1 MLRPN
6 GDCGEIREGDLVSV
20 PHRPVDAE
28 KAWRGSG
35 DVFGVPD
42 GSARPFLSSGQKQSS
57 VKDLRRRC
65 GISTTAV
72 LDAFPSFDSLHDS
85 TPTSNRTSFNSG
97 GWSNALWMGQK
108 KKIAGAIRVNAPA
121 FLAATGTTGQTPVLE
136 ARIGTTTRRT
146 RTTTSVVVAS
156 VSAQVYR
163 SANAKAL
170 RAGQSKC
177 GQPVL
182 SPLGKHAQGSGITQ
196 SSEISKGVVDF
207 SMGAKHRN
215 LIQPITTIENLRDA
229 YRKTSNGKKMSWGYL
244 EFKEYAEANL
254 LLIQEELRDG
264 SYSIG
269 PYREF
274 TIYEPKPRL
283 ISALDFKDRLVQ
295 HALCNVISP
304 IFENGLLPY
313 TFACRV
319 GLGSHAGVR
328 HVQARLRSTQHKH
341 FLKTDFS
348 KFFPS
353 VNRARLHEMIY
364 KKIRCEKTLQI
375 LREII
380 PTEGVGIPIGSLT
393 SQLFANVYGNA
404 ADRFIHFDLG
414 HKHWARY
421 MDDIVILD
429 CDPNRLRNSFERIS
443 EFSERDLGLRISK
456 WQASPI
462 SRGVNFLGY
471 RIWPTHKLLR
481 KDSVTRAKRKIQKFI
496 SHKDGESLQKFIAS
510 WSGHAKWADTHN
522 LFNWMENRHGI
533 TF

>member
-1 MLRPN
+1 VLRSD
-6 GDCGEIREGDLVSV
+6 GDCGKVRAHYCVPVSHC
-20 PHRPVDAE
+20 PIDAE
-28 KAWRGSG
+28 KTRGSQG
-35 DVFGVPD
+35 YVFNL
-42 GSARPFLSSGQKQSS
+42 SIRPSRFFHPSRQKQSNLKS
-57 VKDLRRRC
+57 ICRRREP
-65 GISTTAV
+65 SVSAV
-72 LDAFPSFDSLHDS
+72 LDAFLGFAQVYDGA
-85 TPTSNRTSFNSG
+85 PTSNGSDNDCGSWGNDRSLGET
-97 GWSNALWMGQK
+97 K
-108 KKIAGAIRVNAPA
+108 KAGAIRVNAPA
-121 FLAATGTTGQTPVLE
+121 SLAATGTTGRTPVLD
-136 ARIGTTTRRT
+136 ARTGTTLHRT
-146 RTTTSVVVAS
+146 RTTTSVAAAS
-156 VSAQVYR
+156 VSAQLYR
-163 SANAKAL
+163 SANATAWQ
-170 RAGQSKC
+170 ADQSKC
-177 GQPVL
+177 GQPAL
-182 SPLGKHAQGSGITQ
+182 SSLGEYATGFGRAQ
-196 SSEISKGVVDF
+196 SSEISKGAAGF
-207 SMGAKHRN
+207 SMSAKYRN
-215 LIQPITTIENLRDA
+215 LIEQITTIENLRDA
-229 YRKTSNGKKMSWGYL
+229 YRKTGRGKKMTWGYL

-254 LLIQEELRDG
+254 LLIQEELMDG
-264 SYSIG
+264 AYSIG
-269 PYREF
+269 PYRQF

-429 CDPNRLRNSFERIS
+429 SDPHRLKNSFERIS
-443 EFSERDLGLRISK
+443 EFGERDLGLRISK

-496 SHKDGESLQKFIAS
+496 SHKDGESLRKFIAS